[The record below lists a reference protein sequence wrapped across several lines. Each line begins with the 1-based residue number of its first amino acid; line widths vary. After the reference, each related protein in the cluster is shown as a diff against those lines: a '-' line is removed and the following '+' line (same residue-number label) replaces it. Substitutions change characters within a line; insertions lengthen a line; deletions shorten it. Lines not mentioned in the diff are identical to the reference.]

1 MYSFFSSSSVY
12 EMQSQHM
19 EVQSQQPSYAHQLSI
34 THLHN
39 AFYRALNI
47 HLLVHYLFNQA
58 PYIHNNILFVLPVL
72 LNISW
77 SYILPIQYFFKWT
90 SVFCNPSA
98 WACTVFLPPLP
109 LWTSHPTTRLSSK
122 SPPFNFKEKYPYLHV
137 LCFCSFVLF
146 WCNYFRIWIMFLAEL
161 TVCC

>member
-1 MYSFFSSSSVY
+1 
-12 EMQSQHM
+12 MQSQHM
-19 EVQSQQPSYAHQLSI
+19 EVQSQQPCYSHQLSI

-90 SVFCNPSA
+90 SVYFA
-98 WACTVFLPPLP
+98 TPL
-109 LWTSHPTTRLSSK
+109 H
-122 SPPFNFKEKYPYLHV
+122 EHV
-137 LCFCSFVLF
+137 LFFSPHYPSEPLTPPPVYLQNHPHSISKKNIHISMFCAFVLSF
-146 WCNYFRIWIMFLAEL
+146 YSDVIISEFE
-161 TVCC
+161 